1 MPLRRLFRK
10 YREHTMIPKFRY
22 VSNLELASRYRGIP
36 GCVVECGVWR
46 GGMSAGLAEL
56 MGHERD
62 YFLFDSFEGLPPASE
77 ELDGNLAAAWQRP
90 ENLLNFRNCTAS
102 MNDADEAMRMSGA
115 RRYKLVKGWFKDTL
129 PGFKPPDKIA
139 ILRLDGDWYES
150 TMVCLD
156 HLFPH
161 LADNALVIV
170 DDYYAW
176 EGCTRA
182 VNEFVSR
189 SRHQGVVLRL
199 KQFDNDVCYFE
210 RRTFP
215 EWTPEV
221 ELSRDLQEA
230 RSGTR

>member
-1 MPLRRLFRK
+1 MA
-10 YREHTMIPKFRY
+10 
-22 VSNLELASRYRGIP
+22 VSNDPERTAVVSGDVRLTAQELSDLVDGGA
-36 GCVVECGVWR
+36 GVI
-46 GGMSAGLAEL
+46 
-56 MGHERD
+56 
-62 YFLFDSFEGLPPASE
+62 
-77 ELDGNLAAAWQRP
+77 AA
-90 ENLLNFRNCTAS
+90 
-102 MNDADEAMRMSGA
+102 SGA
-115 RRYKLVKGWFKDTL
+115 RHVAYVGAGGLLL
-129 PGFKPPDKIA
+129 PLLIFSSAGAGVAFTPINYRLSATGIGALIERLPD
-139 ILRLDGDWYES
+139 
-150 TMVCLD
+150 
-156 HLFPH
+156 
-161 LADNALVIV
+161 ALVIV